1 MGEKIGFIGTGQ
13 LGLPM
18 AMNLLDAGYALRV
31 YNRTAQK
38 AEPLVAR
45 GAELAARAAEV
56 LAPGGVVVSVLWDDA
71 SLDEVVTRDGFL
83 ERLGPGG
90 VHLSM
95 TTVSP
100 ETARRVAELHTR
112 HGCAYVE
119 ATVFGRP
126 DAAAAKKLWMPV
138 AGAAAAKERI
148 GPLLAAIGAAGV
160 FDFGEAIGAATTAK
174 LAGNFLIISAARSL
188 AEAAAMV
195 EKRDVDP
202 AALIEMLTSTLLDA
216 PIYRSYGER
225 IAERRPPMQSP
236 IPFKDIGL
244 FKRTAADASAPTP
257 IADRLYEMLA
267 GEPR

>member
-1 MGEKIGFIGTGQ
+1 MSEEIGFIGTGL

-18 AMNLLDAGYALRV
+18 AMNLLDAGRALRV
-31 YNRTAQK
+31 YNRTAHK
-38 AEPLVAR
+38 AEPLWAR
-45 GAELAARAAEV
+45 GAERAARAADV
-56 LAPGGVVVSVLWDDA
+56 VTPGGIVVSVLWDDA
-71 SLDEVVTRDGFL
+71 SLLEVVTRDGFL

-95 TTVSP
+95 TTVMP
-100 ETARRVAELHTR
+100 ETARRVAELHAR

-138 AGAAAAKERI
+138 AGAAVAKERI
-148 GPLLAAIGAAGV
+148 GPLLADMGARGV
-160 FDFGEAIGAATTAK
+160 FDFGEGIGAATTVK
-174 LAGNFLIISAARSL
+174 LAGNFLIICAARAL
-188 AEAAAMV
+188 AEAASMA

-216 PIYRSYGER
+216 PIYRSYGEA
-225 IAERRPPMQSP
+225 IAKRRPLMRSP

-244 FKRTAADASAPTP
+244 FKRAAAGASAPTP
-257 IADRLYEMLA
+257 IADRLYEMLECEA
-267 GEPR
+267 K